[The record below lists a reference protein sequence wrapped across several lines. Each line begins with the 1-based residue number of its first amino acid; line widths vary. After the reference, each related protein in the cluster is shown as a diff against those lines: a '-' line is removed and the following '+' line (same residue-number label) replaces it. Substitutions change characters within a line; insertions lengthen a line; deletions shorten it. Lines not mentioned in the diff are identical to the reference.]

1 MVQQILK
8 IEMVDAINLK
18 ETTTLLQKAQNFD
31 IVLIFTITKFHL
43 IKINK
48 MEWSFKKTIGTKDIV
63 KMGKKFNKKVI
74 KMEVVSQIPRFG

>member
-48 MEWSFKKTIGTKDIV
+48 MEWSLKKTIGTKDIV

-74 KMEVVSQIPRFG
+74 KMEAVSQIPRFG